1 MTSNLDF
8 ALSDLEGYL
17 RFLMGEQGAMP
28 DLELA
33 CDFLEMQDVE
43 MDYMTISMASEI
55 VQSIIGAEFE

>member
-8 ALSDLEGYL
+8 SLQDLEAYL

-43 MDYMTISMASEI
+43 LDYMTISMASEI
-55 VQSIIGAEFE
+55 VQSIIGAEFQ